1 MASGTYPQRLQG
13 NWTQDQ
19 SANSHKITSL
29 LDPAEAQDAATKN
42 YVDQV
47 AQGIT
52 SKQEVR
58 VATAAALPANTYAN
72 GTAGVGATLTA
83 SGIGILTVDGQN
95 IVLNDRILVKNEVAP
110 ANNGVYTCTTAGTA
124 GVAYILTRATDMDD
138 ATSSSGAQEYA
149 GAYVYVQAGT
159 ANTGTGWVCN
169 VAPSPTVGTT
179 AITFVQFA
187 GASLYTAGNGITIAS
202 NVITAVAAANQG
214 LQVTGS
220 GIGVLLNGG
229 TLNTGASGIKIS
241 SGGVT
246 ATELNTSVFP
256 AGSGLTGGGG
266 TTASVQVA
274 VRESVGG
281 TMNGSNT
288 AFTLAHT
295 PKSGTEMLF
304 LGRVLLQSGGGNDY
318 TISGLNITMLTAP
331 LASDGDFLA
340 TYFW

>member
-1 MASGTYPQRLQG
+1 MQHAG
-13 NWTQDQ
+13 
-19 SANSHKITSL
+19 
-29 LDPAEAQDAATKN
+29 LDE
-42 YVDQV
+42 
-47 AQGIT
+47 G
-52 SKQEVR
+52 VR
-58 VATAAALPANTYAN
+58 
-72 GTAGVGATLTA
+72 
-83 SGIGILTVDGQN
+83 
-95 IVLNDRILVKNEVAP
+95 R
-110 ANNGVYTCTTAGTA
+110 
-124 GVAYILTRATDMDD
+124 
-138 ATSSSGAQEYA
+138 
-149 GAYVYVQAGT
+149 
-159 ANTGTGWVCN
+159 
-169 VAPSPTVGTT
+169 
-179 AITFVQFA
+179 
-187 GASLYTAGNGITIAS
+187 
-202 NVITAVAAANQG
+202 
-214 LQVTGS
+214 QVTGS